1 MKTVE
6 DYMQDDDIQNMP
18 EYLRE
23 IHAVRRVIADE
34 IAGMTIEETNEY
46 LREKTGKAFADLG
59 LPPPQYADL
68 SGQGRIIY
76 DRLEV
81 ATN

>member
-1 MKTVE
+1 
-6 DYMQDDDIQNMP
+6 MP

-34 IAGMTIEETNEY
+34 TAGMTIEETNEY
-46 LREKTGKAFADLG
+46 LRKKTGKAFADLG

-76 DRLEV
+76 DRLET